1 MEPTRP
7 VSRSPDSA
15 PSFFCDPRPAD
26 GVTFREVEAGLLLLN
41 VRTGLVCELNAL
53 GARAFLHFARGG
65 TFAALLDELSA
76 EYDVAREVLERDLSQ
91 LVADLREKGM
101 LEAAPSRA

>member
-1 MEPTRP
+1 MSPLNRF
-7 VSRSPDSA
+7 PDSA
-15 PSFFCDPRPAD
+15 PIPGTDSPRPAD

-65 TFAALLDELSA
+65 SLASLVDEVAA
-76 EYDVAREVLERDLSQ
+76 EYEVTKDVLERDLVQ
-91 LVADLREKGM
+91 LVEELCEKGM
-101 LEAAPSRA
+101 LDRSPSRT